1 MELLSFDD
9 TGYGDELLAGVFITI
24 WLAVASFLLAL
35 ALGVVLG
42 FIALAKN
49 RLLQGFWRTYAS
61 IFMGVPSLLVVFL
74 LYFNAPGLVRAVTGL
89 RVDVSPF
96 VAGLTALGIVYAAY
110 VGEAVRGAV
119 LNIPRGQWDAAQAL
133 GLRKLPLWWLII
145 LPQVW
150 RLSIPGVT
158 NVWMTTLKDTA
169 LVSLVGLTDLVRMAD
184 IAAAAT
190 QKPFLFYIV
199 AALVFVV
206 FSGLTMVG
214 SERIERWAFRGEK
227 KTKGY

>member
-1 MELLSFDD
+1 MDLLNFDD

-24 WLAVASFLLAL
+24 RLAVLSFLLAL
-35 ALGVVLG
+35 ILGVVLG

-61 IFMGVPSLLVVFL
+61 VLMGVPSILVVFF
-74 LYFNAPGLVRAVTGL
+74 LYFNAPNLLKSAFNL
-89 RVDVSPF
+89 RVDVTPF
-96 VAGLTALGIVYAAY
+96 VAGLAALGIVYAAY
-110 VGEAVRGAV
+110 VGEVVRGAV
-119 LNIPRGQWDAAQAL
+119 LNIPRGQWDAAHAL
-133 GLRKLPLWWLII
+133 GLGKLPLWWLII

-150 RLSIPGVT
+150 RISLPGVT

-190 QKPFLFYIV
+190 QRPFLFYIV
-199 AALVFVV
+199 AGLVFVV
-206 FSGLTMVG
+206 FSGLTMLG
-214 SERIERWAFRGEK
+214 SERIERWAFRGQK